1 MMSSFGDFT
10 DTETLR
16 LVRVL
21 LAKPAQVWIYLT
33 EPEKLATWLAD
44 AEIDLKLGGRVQL
57 HMLAKDGP
65 AAQRPMIRGTVT
77 RCDEAQLLAFTWRD
91 ATSGIDAPET
101 EVCFELSQQG
111 EKTALTLIHRRLPAE
126 WLAPVGGGW
135 HLLLEDLQNCL
146 LGRQPEPFMARAQA
160 IFPEY
165 ETRAKSV
172 RG

>member
-1 MMSSFGDFT
+1 MSNFGDFT

-16 LVRVL
+16 LMRVL
-21 LAKPAQVWIYLT
+21 LAKPAQVWAYLT

-44 AEIDLKLGGRVQL
+44 AEIDLRLGGRVQL
-57 HMLAKDGP
+57 HMLSKDGP
-65 AAQRPMIRGTVT
+65 AVQRPMIRGTVT
-77 RCDEAQLLAFTWRD
+77 RCDTGQLLAFTWRD
-91 ATSGIDAPET
+91 ATCGVDAPET

-146 LGRQPEPFMARAQA
+146 LGRTPEPFMARAQV

-172 RG
+172 RR